1 MRFPGTRWVQRLF
14 DSWHGL
20 AARSSQPPVTAAPS
34 SPLAKETPPAPVVF
48 LPSDGSPWEWSWLF
62 GSGTPVRNGMAD
74 PPAPSETN
82 PPAVNVSEPEK
93 NHQAP
98 ANTEAIDAVFV
109 DCASSS
115 ETASSGVGPAN
126 AARPSQIINF
136 WPLRRSA
143 VVSWDRGQATRQG
156 SRKPRAF
163 HGFLLLLLLSMRMER
178 LSFLGP
184 TSPKA
189 SIFDYWR

>member
-1 MRFPGTRWVQRLF
+1 MSGEVET
-14 DSWHGL
+14 
-20 AARSSQPPVTAAPS
+20 PPA
-34 SPLAKETPPAPVVF
+34 SPLAKETPPAPIVF
-48 LPSDGSPWEWSWLF
+48 LPSDRSPWDWGWLF
-62 GSGTPVRNGMAD
+62 GSGTPVRTGMAD
-74 PPAPSETN
+74 PPAPTETN
-82 PPAVNVSEPEK
+82 PPARAKSL
-93 NHQAP
+93 
-98 ANTEAIDAVFV
+98 F
-109 DCASSS
+109 
-115 ETASSGVGPAN
+115 
-126 AARPSQIINF
+126 F

-189 SIFDYWR
+189 SRFDCWR